1 MNLPLGAFQQEF
13 VSIIYNVVT
22 EFKIAQML
30 QMKQIAIYQN
40 VEKPNLFVM
49 IWIVLILP
57 LGVMDG
63 MTALTVPTSP
73 GARVIIH
80 LQKTPKSLLCTVF
93 VNNRKM
99 SHSFFSKNK
108 KLQNLFFTKF
118 LKFCILH
125 FDDFLRKM
133 STFMTKKFVKICLL
147 HFSDFL
153 QKFLR
158 RKNSWK
164 FVKFILA
171 NFFKKMLIFTTK
183 KFVKVCLLHFS
194 DFFYRKS
201 FLRFFTRKCW
211 FLRRRKSFKI
221 EGNFA
226 VCKNVTNF
234 HEFYE
239 Q

>member
-1 MNLPLGAFQQEF
+1 MNLPLGAFQQEP

-22 EFKIAQML
+22 EFKIVQML
-30 QMKQIAIYQN
+30 QMKQIAIFQN
-40 VEKPNLFVM
+40 AEKPNLFVM
-49 IWIVLILP
+49 IWIVWILP
-57 LGVMDG
+57 LDVMDG

-93 VNNRKM
+93 VKNRKM

-118 LKFCILH
+118 LKFCLLH
-125 FDDFLRKM
+125 FDDFLWKM

-171 NFFKKMLIFTTK
+171 NFLTD
-183 KFVKVCLLHFS
+183 V
-194 DFFYRKS
+194 DFYDEKIRKS
-201 FLRFFTRKCW
+201 LFT
-211 FLRRRKSFKI
+211 SF
-221 EGNFA
+221 
-226 VCKNVTNF
+226 
-234 HEFYE
+234 
-239 Q
+239 